1 MMMKVKFKQN
11 CRLEVFGK
19 VFAMV
24 YGMSSSL
31 ILKISIYSLVP
42 LPFFPVSIFFAQ
54 NNTFYGNDSSHG
66 LLASFQ
72 A

>member
-42 LPFFPVSIFFAQ
+42 LPFFAQ